1 METLFQSYCPGNSW
15 LHKAPLSIKYLLLL
29 APVVVA
35 LASFNLWFC
44 LVAWAFTAIILLS
57 ARLPWRRA
65 LSLPWIFL
73 WMLVFFNIFHLWAG
87 RYELAATLAVTW
99 IIAVYSSRI
108 LTLTTPI
115 PVLIDGIQKVLWPLR
130 KIGINVNAISLTV
143 SLIIRSVPYLFSSFK
158 MVRDAARARGME
170 RSLWA
175 QVLPVVIGAVAY
187 AQRTAEAIVARDLLA
202 DDENLDD

>member
-1 METLFQSYCPGNSW
+1 
-15 LHKAPLSIKYLLLL
+15 
-29 APVVVA
+29 
-35 LASFNLWFC
+35 
-44 LVAWAFTAIILLS
+44 
-57 ARLPWRRA
+57 
-65 LSLPWIFL
+65 
-73 WMLVFFNIFHLWAG
+73 MLVFFNIFHLWAG

-130 KIGINVNAISLTV
+130 KIGVNVNAISLTV